1 MGPSVQAE
9 LVEKGNNTMQTVASA
24 GSTTSCAVA
33 AALDDL
39 SLVHACKEGDVDAF
53 EQLVKRYDAKLLR
66 IAQHITHNREDA
78 EEAVQEAFF
87 KAFRNLSSFQQKS
100 KFSTWLFR
108 ITVNESLMKLRRQ
121 RRAKEVSIDAGAY
134 AQEPIMADE
143 IADWAPNPEQLYGRF
158 ELRNILRKQLQ
169 ELPPSLRVTFI
180 LRDIEGLSTE
190 ETAEVL
196 NVTVD
201 AVKARLWRAR
211 LDLRE
216 RLSKYFS
223 VGSTHL

>member
-1 MGPSVQAE
+1 
-9 LVEKGNNTMQTVASA
+9 MQTIASA
-24 GSTTSCAVA
+24 GSATSCAVA
-33 AALDDL
+33 RALDDL
-39 SLVHACKEGDVDAF
+39 SLVHACKEGEVDAF